1 MKIRQPIVA
10 VLGHVDHGKTSV
22 LDRIR
27 RTSVSKR
34 EAGGITQHIGASE
47 VPADVIE
54 GICGEALKRMKVR
67 LKIPGLLF
75 IDTPGHEA
83 FTNLRQRGGSMA
95 DIAVLVVDVAQGFQ
109 PQTLEAVGILKEY
122 KTPFIVAVN

>member
-1 MKIRQPIVA
+1 MAIRQPIVV

-22 LDRIR
+22 LDCIR
-27 RTSVSKR
+27 KTSVSRR

-47 VPADVIE
+47 MPAEVINR
-54 GICGEALKRMKVR
+54 ICGDALKRMNVE

-83 FTNLRQRGGSMA
+83 FTNLRRRGGSMA
-95 DIAVLVVDVAQGFQ
+95 DMAVLVVDLMQGFQ
-109 PQTLEAVGILKEY
+109 PQTLEALSILKEY
-122 KTPFIVAVN
+122 KTPFIVGLN